1 MDLDL
6 DMSIPDRNVE
16 LETKL
21 LNQYYNEF
29 VDNYISKI
37 VKLDSHPDFIRD
49 DSFNGIKSS
58 EHIIYKLRTNE
69 TGATHLLSRD
79 GNRGYEFVIEFDK
92 REPAYGIYYGCKGL
106 IFGGDQEREINT
118 FLEEWKSIRKEVSY
132 ILNNTFPEKI
142 SLIGISRP
150 IMQTIKHTGH
160 SGFLCMRRRMS
171 LRLLQGL

>member
-49 DSFNGIKSS
+49 DSFPCDMSN
-58 EHIIYKLRTNE
+58 
-69 TGATHLLSRD
+69 
-79 GNRGYEFVIEFDK
+79 
-92 REPAYGIYYGCKGL
+92 
-106 IFGGDQEREINT
+106 IFIVCYC
-118 FLEEWKSIRKEVSY
+118 F
-132 ILNNTFPEKI
+132 
-142 SLIGISRP
+142 
-150 IMQTIKHTGH
+150 
-160 SGFLCMRRRMS
+160 
-171 LRLLQGL
+171 